1 MGQELRITQ
10 VQQHNGKWYATPH
23 TTENKLDTLWFPLS
37 STDWVQPAQPFTIKL
52 WSTKTFESL
61 GTLKGHSDTI
71 SCLRFNPTNAGQL
84 VSGSWDKTIKL
95 WSVSDGQ
102 CQHTFG
108 GTFTTKWGH
117 SLVVGHDNHVN
128 TVAWSPDGKSLVSG
142 SSDKTIIIWHVPGT
156 NVQSERA
163 AAQRVDQELCRQ
175 REQVLR
181 LRAQLDDMQTQA
193 EEAAAQAS
201 AEQHGPDLPPGECR
215 EGATVGASAD
225 GASMVPWPAAPAWQA
240 ELRAA
245 LVERGLSDDCVTTLQ
260 FSSFLV
266 SENLEYD
273 IHNQNHCV
281 NTCKTLLL
289 LTNAVGLQKIGIT
302 VSY

>member
-1 MGQELRITQ
+1 MRITQ
-10 VQQHNGKWYATPH
+10 VRQHNGKWYAT
-23 TTENKLDTLWFPLS
+23 EGLGIGVLGRSSWFDLS
-37 STDWVQPAQPFTIKL
+37 STDWVKPCTGNTIKL

-71 SCLRFNPTNAGQL
+71 SCLQFNPTNAGQL

-108 GTFTTKWGH
+108 GTFTTKDF
-117 SLVVGHDNHVN
+117 SLVVGHYNHVN
-128 TVAWSPDGKSLVSG
+128 TVAWSPDGKCLVSG

-225 GASMVPWPAAPAWQA
+225 GASSAMDPAKMVPWPAAPAWQA

-245 LVERGLSDDCVTTLQ
+245 LVERSLSDDCVTTLQ
-260 FSSFLV
+260 FCSFLV
-266 SENLEYD
+266 SEILEYD

-281 NTCKTLLL
+281 NTNTTFNKCCR
-289 LTNAVGLQKIGIT
+289 
-302 VSY
+302 SS